1 MMFDI
6 CHQTGA
12 LLAYFCLVKSIF
24 SQLRVQLA
32 CRQSF
37 YQSVI
42 SVVQQTTREIC
53 TLKFKSKKFCYVWD
67 PVKSVF
73 IAHVCIVVAPVLFVF
88 RFGIFSLGTI

>member
-42 SVVQQTTREIC
+42 SVVQQTT
-53 TLKFKSKKFCYVWD
+53 
-67 PVKSVF
+67 
-73 IAHVCIVVAPVLFVF
+73 
-88 RFGIFSLGTI
+88 

>member
-6 CHQTGA
+6 CHQTDA

-42 SVVQQTTREIC
+42 SVTTDDVRNLYAEIQQ
-53 TLKFKSKKFCYVWD
+53 
-67 PVKSVF
+67 
-73 IAHVCIVVAPVLFVF
+73 
-88 RFGIFSLGTI
+88 